1 MACVGNIATA
11 MGPAMEPHVRGLLDV
26 MFSAGL
32 SSTLVEALEQITIR
46 LGFSMDFFCS
56 LLFSKGI

>member
-1 MACVGNIATA
+1 
-11 MGPAMEPHVRGLLDV
+11 MGTVMEPHVRNLLEV

-46 LGFSMDFFCS
+46 YCVILNFLKVSVLDF
-56 LLFSKGI
+56 